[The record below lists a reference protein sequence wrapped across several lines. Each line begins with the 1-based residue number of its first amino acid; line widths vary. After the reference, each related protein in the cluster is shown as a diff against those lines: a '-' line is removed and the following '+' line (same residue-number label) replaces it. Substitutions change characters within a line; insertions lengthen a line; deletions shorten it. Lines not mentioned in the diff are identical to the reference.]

1 MNQSSKTGYKPPV
14 PQWVNITH
22 QGRLLCRFDKARGL
36 MEIKVFKTNEM
47 ILVDLA
53 EAVAAHEQRMAA
65 NNENCNLA
73 SI

>member
-53 EAVAAHEQRMAA
+53 EAVAAHEQRTAA
-65 NNENCNLA
+65 NTQDA
-73 SI
+73 KIVS

>member
-1 MNQSSKTGYKPPV
+1 MMQSQSNHYKPPI
-14 PQWVNITH
+14 PQWVNIVH

-65 NNENCNLA
+65 NTQDVKIV
-73 SI
+73 S

>member
-1 MNQSSKTGYKPPV
+1 MMQSQNNHYKPPV

-53 EAVAAHEQRMAA
+53 EAVAAHEQRTAA
-65 NNENCNLA
+65 NKQDA
-73 SI
+73 KIVS

>member
-1 MNQSSKTGYKPPV
+1 MNQPSKIGYKPPI
-14 PQWVNITH
+14 PQWVNIVH

-53 EAVAAHEQRMAA
+53 EAVAAHEQRAAA
-65 NNENCNLA
+65 NKQDA
-73 SI
+73 KIVS

>member
-1 MNQSSKTGYKPPV
+1 MNQPSKTSYKPPV
-14 PQWVNITH
+14 PQWVNIVH

-53 EAVAAHEQRMAA
+53 EAVAAHEQRTAV
-65 NNENCNLA
+65 NKQD
-73 SI
+73 SGIVS

>member
-1 MNQSSKTGYKPPV
+1 MNQPSKTSYKPPI
-14 PQWVNITH
+14 PQWVNIVH
-22 QGRLLCRFDKARGL
+22 QGRLLCRFDKERGL

-65 NNENCNLA
+65 NKQDA
-73 SI
+73 KIVS